1 MGQSA
6 QSEELGQPSQGRLP
20 PASSLD
26 TKRSQLNTVDSDH
39 SNDEKSSGNSVAE
52 SNIQVIRTPNK
63 HDAKQH
69 TPIDSN
75 AQSPA
80 AKEYAPKKMSIEIA
94 RPRGIGPAINLMD
107 SAPGQLLPP
116 PDSRKVR
123 KMAQQAQPEPSGS
136 LSPPLSPDPRFSS
149 DFSSKFESASNKT
162 LVDSNQEPISNRD
175 VEESIDTAK
184 NIDSNVK
191 RKTSDPVVGNFDSKD
206 GFEPPKLLPR
216 SNKKSAD
223 IKTCEPEE
231 LHQSSNIEVAEVFI
245 RRSSSVRRGERP
257 RYVLHLASYSI
268 SVLFCR
274 RVAYLRTPCDNLL
287 YQVLPFISPFDS

>member
-6 QSEELGQPSQGRLP
+6 RSEELGHPSQGRVPL
-20 PASSLD
+20 ASS
-26 TKRSQLNTVDSDH
+26 QVNTADSDH

-52 SNIQVIRTPNK
+52 SNKQVIRTPNK

-69 TPIDSN
+69 TPIDGN

-80 AKEYAPKKMSIEIA
+80 VKEYVHKKTSIEIA

-116 PDSRKVR
+116 PDSRKIR
-123 KMAQQAQPEPSGS
+123 KMAQQAQPEPPGS

-149 DFSSKFESASNKT
+149 DFSSDFEFASND
-162 LVDSNQEPISNRD
+162 VAADSNQKPIGNRD
-175 VEESIDTAK
+175 VEESVDTTK

-191 RKTSDPVVGNFDSKD
+191 RKTSDPPVGNFDSKD

-216 SNKKSAD
+216 SNQKSTD
-223 IKTCEPEE
+223 IKTNDYKEP
-231 LHQSSNIEVAEVFI
+231 HQSSNVEVAEVFI

-257 RYVLHLASYSI
+257 R
-268 SVLFCR
+268 
-274 RVAYLRTPCDNLL
+274 
-287 YQVLPFISPFDS
+287 